1 MKKRILFLITGLILF
16 NAAAYTQTIPGKV
29 PVSGKASFSGKIS
42 VSGFSKDGRIK
53 EETAAGLFKSF
64 KEDKYR
70 IGFTFWHGGKYQ
82 TEQLVLFDMSK
93 KKKRNGRVIG
103 SSSRSGWPWLPGD
116 MFVPAEAFDF
126 IPMLHKEAGSRIKD
140 SKMNALSGRYDII
153 LEMKVSSGQ
162 EISGS
167 IPPVT
172 ISFIF

>member
-1 MKKRILFLITGLILF
+1 
-16 NAAAYTQTIPGKV
+16 
-29 PVSGKASFSGKIS
+29 
-42 VSGFSKDGRIK
+42 
-53 EETAAGLFKSF
+53 
-64 KEDKYR
+64 
-70 IGFTFWHGGKYQ
+70 
-82 TEQLVLFDMSK
+82 
-93 KKKRNGRVIG
+93 
-103 SSSRSGWPWLPGD
+103 
-116 MFVPAEAFDF
+116 VPAEAFDF